1 MLEPAHLQTNR
12 RRFTDAD
19 GSLPPQEQDELLRAI
34 GDRLPRSFFFRV
46 IHDADGATRFAH
58 VSRGVEELLGVTP
71 AELLKDFEAF
81 SRLIVSQDKPAYE
94 AAVTLA
100 MATLGGTDVIFRII
114 RPDFQLRWCHLR
126 SATRRGPDAALLCEG
141 VMLDVTDRKVAEA
154 ALHESEA
161 RLKAMVAALPDMVF
175 TIAHDGTFLDV
186 HARNPAELAVPP
198 DAIVGHRV
206 VEILPPDLAARIHAC
221 FEQVEANGEM
231 QVIEYEL
238 PVGGRPGYFE
248 ARIVPCGA
256 DRFLTIVRN
265 LTETRISQAETHRAR
280 LELGRVGRLSTLG
293 EIAAS
298 MAHELNQPLAAIVSN
313 ARAGQRLL
321 QAGGAT
327 VDEVLDDIAQSGLRA
342 GEVIR
347 RLRGMLGR
355 GTGAMGPLSMND
367 VIAGIEPLIRSELL
381 IRSVTLTRSLSPD
394 VPRVNADS
402 VQMQQVL
409 LNLVLN
415 ALEAMETR
423 VDGDRRIALST
434 ARRDG
439 QVEVVVRD
447 TGPGFAPGTLGRV
460 FEPFYTTKNTGLGF
474 GLRLCAS
481 IIEAHGGRISA
492 EQHSEGGAVVRFT
505 LPALDHVHGSS
516 ADGP

>member
-1 MLEPAHLQTNR
+1 MLEPADLQADR
-12 RRFTDAD
+12 RRVVDAD
-19 GSLPPQEQDELLRAI
+19 GSLPPQDQDELLRAI

-46 IHDADGATRFAH
+46 VHDADGRTWFAH

-71 AELLKDFEAF
+71 AELSRDFEAF
-81 SRLIVSQDKPAYE
+81 SRLIVPQDKQSYE
-94 AAVTLA
+94 SAVALA
-100 MATLGGTDVIFRII
+100 TATLGGTDVVFRVI

-126 SATRRGPDAALLCEG
+126 SATRRGPNGTALCEG
-141 VMLDVTDRKVAEA
+141 VMLDVTDRKLAEA

-198 DAIVGHRV
+198 DEIVGHRV
-206 VEILPPDLAARIHAC
+206 AEILPPELAQRIHAC
-221 FEQVEANGEM
+221 FEQVEINGEM

-248 ARIVPCGA
+248 ARIVACGA

-265 LTETRISQAETHRAR
+265 LTETRLSQAETHRAR
-280 LELGRVGRLSTLG
+280 LELGRVGRLSMLG

-298 MAHELNQPLAAIVSN
+298 MAHELNQPLSAIVSN

-321 QAGGAT
+321 QAGGSS

-355 GTGAMGPLSMND
+355 GTGALVPLSMND
-367 VIAGIEPLIRSELL
+367 VIAEVEPLIRSELL
-381 IRSVTLTRSLSPD
+381 IRSMTLTTSLSPD
-394 VPRVNADS
+394 LARVSADS

-415 ALEAMETR
+415 ALEAMDTR
-423 VDGDRRIALST
+423 TDGDRRITVST

-439 QVEVVVRD
+439 HVEVVVSD

-460 FEPFYTTKNTGLGF
+460 FEPFYTTKERGLGI

-481 IIEAHGGRISA
+481 IIEAHGGRIWA
-492 EQHSEGGAVVRFT
+492 EQHPEGGAVVRFL
-505 LPALDHVHGSS
+505 LPVDSRPGLIG
-516 ADGP
+516 